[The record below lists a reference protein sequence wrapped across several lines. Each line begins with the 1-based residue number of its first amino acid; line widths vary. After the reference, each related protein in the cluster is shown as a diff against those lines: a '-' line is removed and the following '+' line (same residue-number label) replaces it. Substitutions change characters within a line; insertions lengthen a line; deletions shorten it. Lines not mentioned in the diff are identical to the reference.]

1 MVRYYKSLCEVVERT
16 SNHGDPHVGG
26 RTLMKCNVDG
36 VSPAVLPVL
45 LIHSEAW
52 LREALVEVGRDV
64 HLYAHLLWEL
74 RALRVATRDED
85 TTVGKELAH
94 CIKPGSTQRRQRRG
108 DVP

>member
-1 MVRYYKSLCEVVERT
+1 
-16 SNHGDPHVGG
+16 
-26 RTLMKCNVDG
+26 MKCNVDG

-45 LIHSEAW
+45 LIHSEAR

-85 TTVGKELAH
+85 TTVREELSRCSELEEH
-94 CIKPGSTQRRQRRG
+94 RGG